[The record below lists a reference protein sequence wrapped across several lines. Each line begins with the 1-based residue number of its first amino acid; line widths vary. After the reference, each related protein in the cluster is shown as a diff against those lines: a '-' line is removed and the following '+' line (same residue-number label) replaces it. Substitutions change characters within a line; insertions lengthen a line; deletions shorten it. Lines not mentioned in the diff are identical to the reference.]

1 MISKF
6 KKQMLMVL
14 LALVPIVSL
23 SAATPKEYVVYNVV
37 GKAYLVDGKKK
48 VDILANMRLTPSS
61 LIQIEDESAVT
72 VLDEK
77 NCKMFSF
84 SKKGTDTVS
93 KLVNAAKNK
102 SKNLSKLY
110 VEYLLKELT
119 TSSKKKMIHPDS
131 YMQVAATVFR
141 SESNEK
147 QLVNEII
154 SLFTKK
160 TDDAANIESLLVDE
174 TNLLATDM
182 DVSFDLVS
190 CATGNIVSQE
200 IDGNSACYVRVR
212 NRTFRPLYVNVLNI
226 DKQGNK
232 YLVLPMYEDL
242 TCANLFV
249 PADCTVSFTSE
260 PFIFPEGQSD
270 ETFVLFA
277 SEEPVN
283 FSVLMSPLKREGEA
297 KMNVGTFRRFYHVKG
312 N

>member
-1 MISKF
+1 MEHRDQFGCVLMVRNDLTSLFMISKF

-119 TSSKKKMIHPDS
+119 TSS
-131 YMQVAATVFR
+131 TR
-141 SESNEK
+141 
-147 QLVNEII
+147 
-154 SLFTKK
+154 
-160 TDDAANIESLLVDE
+160 
-174 TNLLATDM
+174 
-182 DVSFDLVS
+182 
-190 CATGNIVSQE
+190 
-200 IDGNSACYVRVR
+200 
-212 NRTFRPLYVNVLNI
+212 RT
-226 DKQGNK
+226 KQGPRINRWK
-232 YLVLPMYEDL
+232 IRTSNGMHLSCL
-242 TCANLFV
+242 TA
-249 PADCTVSFTSE
+249 
-260 PFIFPEGQSD
+260 
-270 ETFVLFA
+270 
-277 SEEPVN
+277 
-283 FSVLMSPLKREGEA
+283 
-297 KMNVGTFRRFYHVKG
+297 
-312 N
+312 